1 MAATHGERK
10 EYKAHGRTEDDIHPA
25 RHFQDLYAFNRGRGC
40 VLTADLQLQCGGR
53 PWHADRTS
61 PYWLTATLLKP
72 HSPFSKRYLVSD
84 KSASKD
90 SERLWFASNDLLDR
104 RRAARSQGMLHLLG
118 TVQGLPANST
128 TGTAC

>member
-53 PWHADRTS
+53 PWRADRDQS
-61 PYWLTATLLKP
+61 VLA
-72 HSPFSKRYLVSD
+72 D
-84 KSASKD
+84 GNSAQ
-90 SERLWFASNDLLDR
+90 AS
-104 RRAARSQGMLHLLG
+104 QPI
-118 TVQGLPANST
+118 Q
-128 TGTAC
+128 